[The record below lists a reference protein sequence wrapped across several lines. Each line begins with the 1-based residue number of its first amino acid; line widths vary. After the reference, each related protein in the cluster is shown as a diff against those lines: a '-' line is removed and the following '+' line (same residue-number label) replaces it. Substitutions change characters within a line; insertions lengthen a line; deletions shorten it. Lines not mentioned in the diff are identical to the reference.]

1 MTRSVPEWI
10 GATDDA
16 AIPPRVRVRVFEQ
29 AGGKCEVC
37 TRKLGPADKWQADH
51 VLAIINGGANRESNL
66 RCICDWCHKAKTK
79 TDVGE
84 KASVYAK
91 KAKHIGAKPKRP
103 WHPGLRK
110 KLNGQVVRNEDHG

>member
-1 MTRSVPEWI
+1 MRSVPEWI
-10 GATDDA
+10 GPTDDA
-16 AIPPRVRVRVFEQ
+16 AIPPRVRVRVFER

-51 VLAIINGGANRESNL
+51 ALAIINGGANRESNL
-66 RCICDWCHKAKTK
+66 RCICDWCHKAKSK
-79 TDVGE
+79 TDVAE